1 MDSDEEIED
10 IEEEEEEVEEEEE
23 EIEDDSLEGLT
34 TEPAIKRSKSYDVLT
49 EQGVRD
55 KTGKLVKEVQEVCNI
70 PRYQSKFC
78 LFSF

>member
-1 MDSDEEIED
+1 MDSDEEFED
-10 IEEEEEEVEEEEE
+10 IEEGQEEEEE

-34 TEPAIKRSKSYDVLT
+34 TEPAIRRTKSYDVLT

-70 PRYQSKFC
+70 PR
-78 LFSF
+78 